1 MKLKKTKE
9 DSICYAICCY
19 LYFPT
24 IWGSKYVKNLYIKIN
39 KDKRFYDFA
48 VFVFVIFKKYFSFY
62 FRKNGWKSKKSLI
75 KFLIAN
81 ISVFKY
87 VTYVTLSEFLS
98 NKAWD
103 TQLIQPTW
111 YNVAARLI
119 IIIIILIVNSQQI
132 LGNEI
137 DDRLFVQLLAPKFRK
152 GYN

>member
-119 IIIIILIVNSQQI
+119 IIIILIVNSQQI